1 MRRMV
6 AETRLH
12 PADLVLPAFV
22 REDISEPVEIGSMPG
37 VYQHTRDTL
46 RKAAAE
52 AVAERVRAAGRRALA
67 VAVDTADAA
76 SVDAL
81 FDEAATLGTVTG
93 LVNNAG
99 LADAVGG
106 KYFHEIDVATWDR
119 IMTVNARG
127 PWLVARALLPH
138 LLAGGGGRI
147 VNVASDAALYGSP
160 RLAHYIASKG
170 ALIALTRAMAR
181 ETGEQGV
188 TVNAVAPGLTESE
201 SAERIPAERHELYRL
216 NRAIP
221 RPQRPDDL
229 TGLIAFLIGEESRY
243 ITGQTFAVNGGFTM
257 H

>member
-1 MRRMV
+1 MAATAPVVVVTGAGRGLGMATARRVGADGHRVVLAELDPARGEEAADSLRRDGLDAHFVPCDV
-6 AETRLH
+6 AD
-12 PADLVLPAFV
+12 P
-22 REDISEPVEIGSMPG
+22 GS
-37 VYQHTRDTL
+37 V
-46 RKAAAE
+46 AAMAE
-52 AVAERVRAAGRRALA
+52 ATAA
-67 VAVDTADAA
+67 
-76 SVDAL
+76 
-81 FDEAATLGTVTG
+81 LGPVHG

>member
-1 MRRMV
+1 MGAPPGAGGGGAGPPPRRVGADGHRVVLAELDPARGEEAADSLRRDGLDAHFVPCDV
-6 AETRLH
+6 AE
-12 PADLVLPAFV
+12 P
-22 REDISEPVEIGSMPG
+22 GS
-37 VYQHTRDTL
+37 V
-46 RKAAAE
+46 AAMAE
-52 AVAERVRAAGRRALA
+52 ATAA
-67 VAVDTADAA
+67 
-76 SVDAL
+76 
-81 FDEAATLGTVTG
+81 LGPVHG

>member
-1 MRRMV
+1 MAATAPVVVVTGAGRGLGLATARRVGADGHRVVLAELDPARGEEAADSLRRDGLDAHFVPCDV
-6 AETRLH
+6 AD
-12 PADLVLPAFV
+12 P
-22 REDISEPVEIGSMPG
+22 GS
-37 VYQHTRDTL
+37 V
-46 RKAAAE
+46 AAMAE
-52 AVAERVRAAGRRALA
+52 ATAA
-67 VAVDTADAA
+67 
-76 SVDAL
+76 
-81 FDEAATLGTVTG
+81 LGPVHG

-243 ITGQTFAVNGGFTM
+243 ITGQTFTVNGGFTM

>member
-1 MRRMV
+1 
-6 AETRLH
+6 
-12 PADLVLPAFV
+12 
-22 REDISEPVEIGSMPG
+22 
-37 VYQHTRDTL
+37 
-46 RKAAAE
+46 
-52 AVAERVRAAGRRALA
+52 
-67 VAVDTADAA
+67 
-76 SVDAL
+76 
-81 FDEAATLGTVTG
+81 
-93 LVNNAG
+93 
-99 LADAVGG
+99 
-106 KYFHEIDVATWDR
+106 
-119 IMTVNARG
+119 
-127 PWLVARALLPH
+127 LLPH

>member
-1 MRRMV
+1 MAATAPVVVVTGAGRGLGLATARRV
-6 AETRLH
+6 GADGHRVVLAELD
-12 PADLVLPAFV
+12 PA
-22 REDISEPVEIGSMPG
+22 RGEE
-37 VYQHTRDTL
+37 
-46 RKAAAE
+46 AAANLCRDGLDAHFVPCDVADPGSVAAMAE
-52 AVAERVRAAGRRALA
+52 ATAA
-67 VAVDTADAA
+67 
-76 SVDAL
+76 
-81 FDEAATLGTVTG
+81 LGPVHG

-138 LLAGGGGRI
+138 LLADGGGRI

-181 ETGEQGV
+181 ETGDRGV

-221 RPQRPDDL
+221 RPQQPDDL
-229 TGLIAFLIGEESRY
+229 TGLIAFLIGEESR
-243 ITGQTFAVNGGFTM
+243 
-257 H
+257 

>member
-1 MRRMV
+1 ELDPARGEEAADSLRRDGLDAHFVPCDV
-6 AETRLH
+6 AE
-12 PADLVLPAFV
+12 PDSV
-22 REDISEPVEIGSMPG
+22 
-37 VYQHTRDTL
+37 
-46 RKAAAE
+46 AAMAE
-52 AVAERVRAAGRRALA
+52 ATAA
-67 VAVDTADAA
+67 
-76 SVDAL
+76 
-81 FDEAATLGTVTG
+81 LGPVHG

>member
-1 MRRMV
+1 MAATAPVVVVTGAGRGLGLATARRVGADGHRVVLAELDPARGEEAADSLRRDGLDAHFVPCDV
-6 AETRLH
+6 AD
-12 PADLVLPAFV
+12 P
-22 REDISEPVEIGSMPG
+22 GS
-37 VYQHTRDTL
+37 V
-46 RKAAAE
+46 AAMAE
-52 AVAERVRAAGRRALA
+52 ATAA
-67 VAVDTADAA
+67 
-76 SVDAL
+76 
-81 FDEAATLGTVTG
+81 LGPVHG

-201 SAERIPAERHELYRL
+201 SAERIPAERHELYLL

>member
-1 MRRMV
+1 MAATAPVVVVTGAGRGLGLATARRVGADGYRVVLAELDPARGEEAADSLRRDGLDAHFVPCDV
-6 AETRLH
+6 AD
-12 PADLVLPAFV
+12 P
-22 REDISEPVEIGSMPG
+22 GS
-37 VYQHTRDTL
+37 V
-46 RKAAAE
+46 AAMAE
-52 AVAERVRAAGRRALA
+52 ATAA
-67 VAVDTADAA
+67 
-76 SVDAL
+76 
-81 FDEAATLGTVTG
+81 LGPVHG

-119 IMTVNARG
+119 IMTVNTRG

>member
-1 MRRMV
+1 MAATAPVVVVTGAGRGLGLAMARRVGADGHRVVLAELDPARGEEAADSLRRDGLDAHFVPCDV
-6 AETRLH
+6 AD
-12 PADLVLPAFV
+12 P
-22 REDISEPVEIGSMPG
+22 GS
-37 VYQHTRDTL
+37 V
-46 RKAAAE
+46 AAMAE
-52 AVAERVRAAGRRALA
+52 ATAA
-67 VAVDTADAA
+67 
-76 SVDAL
+76 
-81 FDEAATLGTVTG
+81 LGPVHG

-243 ITGQTFAVNGGFTM
+243 VTGQTFAVNGGFTM

>member
-1 MRRMV
+1 MAATAPVVVVTGAGRGLGLATARRVGADGHRVVLAELDPARGEEAADSLRRDGLDAHFVPCDV
-6 AETRLH
+6 AD
-12 PADLVLPAFV
+12 P
-22 REDISEPVEIGSMPG
+22 GS
-37 VYQHTRDTL
+37 V
-46 RKAAAE
+46 AAMAE
-52 AVAERVRAAGRRALA
+52 ATAA
-67 VAVDTADAA
+67 
-76 SVDAL
+76 
-81 FDEAATLGTVTG
+81 LGPVHG

-243 ITGQTFAVNGGFTM
+243 VTGQTFAVNGGFTM

>member
-1 MRRMV
+1 MAATAPVVVVTGAGRGLGLATARRVGADGHRVVLAELDPARGEEAADSLRRDGLDAHFVPCDV
-6 AETRLH
+6 AE
-12 PADLVLPAFV
+12 P
-22 REDISEPVEIGSMPG
+22 GS
-37 VYQHTRDTL
+37 V
-46 RKAAAE
+46 AAMAE
-52 AVAERVRAAGRRALA
+52 ATAA
-67 VAVDTADAA
+67 
-76 SVDAL
+76 
-81 FDEAATLGTVTG
+81 LGPVHG

-119 IMTVNARG
+119 VMTVNARG

>member
-1 MRRMV
+1 MAATAPVVVVTGAGRGLGLATARRV
-6 AETRLH
+6 GADGYRVVLAELDPARGEEAAETLRRDGLDARFV
-12 PADLVLPAFV
+12 PCDVADPDSV
-22 REDISEPVEIGSMPG
+22 
-37 VYQHTRDTL
+37 
-46 RKAAAE
+46 AAMAE
-52 AVAERVRAAGRRALA
+52 ATAA
-67 VAVDTADAA
+67 
-76 SVDAL
+76 
-81 FDEAATLGTVTG
+81 LGPVHG

-138 LLAGGGGRI
+138 LLADGGGRI

-221 RPQRPDDL
+221 RAQRPDDL

>member
-1 MRRMV
+1 MAATAPVVVVTGAGRGLGLATARRVGADGYRVVLAELDPARGEEAADSLRRDGLDAHFVPCDV
-6 AETRLH
+6 AD
-12 PADLVLPAFV
+12 P
-22 REDISEPVEIGSMPG
+22 GS
-37 VYQHTRDTL
+37 V
-46 RKAAAE
+46 AAMAE
-52 AVAERVRAAGRRALA
+52 ATAA
-67 VAVDTADAA
+67 
-76 SVDAL
+76 
-81 FDEAATLGTVTG
+81 LGPVHG

-127 PWLVARALLPH
+127 PWLAARALLPH

>member
-1 MRRMV
+1 MAATAPVVVVTGAGRGLGLATARRVGADGHRVVLAELDPARGEEAADSLRRDGLDAHFVPCDV
-6 AETRLH
+6 AD
-12 PADLVLPAFV
+12 P
-22 REDISEPVEIGSMPG
+22 GS
-37 VYQHTRDTL
+37 V
-46 RKAAAE
+46 AAMAE
-52 AVAERVRAAGRRALA
+52 ATAA
-67 VAVDTADAA
+67 
-76 SVDAL
+76 
-81 FDEAATLGTVTG
+81 LGPVHG

-106 KYFHEIDVATWDR
+106 KYFHEIDVSTWDR

>member
-1 MRRMV
+1 MAATAPVVVVTGAGRGLGRATARRVGADGHRVVLAELDPARGEEAADSLRRDGLDAHFAPCDV
-6 AETRLH
+6 AD
-12 PADLVLPAFV
+12 PDSV
-22 REDISEPVEIGSMPG
+22 
-37 VYQHTRDTL
+37 
-46 RKAAAE
+46 AAMAE
-52 AVAERVRAAGRRALA
+52 ATAA
-67 VAVDTADAA
+67 
-76 SVDAL
+76 
-81 FDEAATLGTVTG
+81 LGPVHG

>member
-1 MRRMV
+1 MAATAPVVVVTGAGRGLGLATARRVGADGHRVVLAELDPARGEEAADSLRRDGLDAHFLPCDV
-6 AETRLH
+6 AD
-12 PADLVLPAFV
+12 P
-22 REDISEPVEIGSMPG
+22 GS
-37 VYQHTRDTL
+37 V
-46 RKAAAE
+46 AAMAE
-52 AVAERVRAAGRRALA
+52 ATAA
-67 VAVDTADAA
+67 
-76 SVDAL
+76 
-81 FDEAATLGTVTG
+81 LGPVHG

>member
-1 MRRMV
+1 MAATAPVVVVTGAGRGLGLATARRVGADGHRVVLAELDPARGEEAAESLRRDGLDAHFVPCDV
-6 AETRLH
+6 AE
-12 PADLVLPAFV
+12 P
-22 REDISEPVEIGSMPG
+22 GS
-37 VYQHTRDTL
+37 V
-46 RKAAAE
+46 AAMAE
-52 AVAERVRAAGRRALA
+52 ATAA
-67 VAVDTADAA
+67 
-76 SVDAL
+76 
-81 FDEAATLGTVTG
+81 LGPVHG